1 MKQLNLALTPPINK
15 PVPLF
20 RTHQFEKMIAT
31 NGRGQLWLSFK
42 DGCVQYKVWTERKE
56 EFYED
61 YDYALAILS
70 DLGTK

>member
-1 MKQLNLALTPPINK
+1 MQLNLALTPPSNK

-31 NGRGQLWLSFK
+31 NGMGQLWLSFK
-42 DGCVQYKVWTERKE
+42 EGRVQYKVWTERKE

-70 DLGTK
+70 DLGK